1 MTESDAEKFF
11 KWLDEMERI
20 RDLSDRKVAKRG
32 SFSASMLSTYRKQM
46 KVPTSDFCLKIANGL
61 HADQIETLRKAG
73 YLSTPSNHNP
83 EYEFMR
89 AWFDELTPD
98 QKILV
103 RTVILVLLEQSKKK

>member
-20 RDLSDRKVAKRG
+20 RDLSDRKVAQRG
-32 SFSASMLSTYRKQM
+32 SFSASMLSTYRKEM
-46 KVPTSDFCLKIANGL
+46 KMPTSDLCLKIANGL
-61 HADQIETLRKAG
+61 HADQIETLRQAG
-73 YLSTPSNHNP
+73 YLSIPLNHNP

-98 QKILV
+98 QKFLIRTLILAY
-103 RTVILVLLEQSKKK
+103 IEQNKKK